1 VNPGTSP
8 GVRKLET
15 YEFRNLKILHIQ
27 KVAGI
32 AGSENH
38 LLTLLPALRENG
50 FEPTML
56 VLAGPGDRPA
66 SFIASMK
73 SRGIECQM
81 IAMKSDL
88 DPPLLLRLRK
98 FIRGHTSQLVHTH
111 LIHADLYGGLAS
123 STIGLSRIA
132 SLHNDNP
139 FRRSSLL
146 RPLIRWNRRL
156 FHHLICISHH
166 LARFARDV
174 EAVPAEKIS
183 VVHYGFQPERAPSS
197 GSNIRNLLRLPE
209 GKPIVGMV
217 ARLTTQKG
225 HSTLLQAMSKLV
237 QQNTLLPHLVLVGDG
252 SLRSSLEALASQ
264 LKLNSHVSFLG
275 YRPDASQLMYDFDI
289 FVHPSRWEGFGLV
302 FLEAMAAEVPIIATK
317 TGAIP
322 EIIEDGKTGL
332 LVPAD
337 DGDALSDALSL
348 LLASPPLRKKMG
360 LAGRRRLDHEFSVK
374 KMVEKTANIYHHI
387 LNHAS
392 GSSPKH

>member
-1 VNPGTSP
+1 
-8 GVRKLET
+8 
-15 YEFRNLKILHIQ
+15 
-27 KVAGI
+27 
-32 AGSENH
+32 
-38 LLTLLPALRENG
+38 
-50 FEPTML
+50 ML
-56 VLAGPGDRPA
+56 VLAGPGDQPA
-66 SFIASMK
+66 PFVASMRA
-73 SRGIECQM
+73 RGIDCKVISM
-81 IAMKSDL
+81 RGDL
-88 DPPLLLRLRK
+88 DPLLVLRLVR
-98 FIRGHTSQLVHTH
+98 FMQGHPSQLVHTH

-132 SLHNDNP
+132 SLHNDNL

-166 LARFARDV
+166 LAQFAKDV
-174 EAVPAEKIS
+174 EAVPAENIS
-183 VVHYGFQPERAPSS
+183 VVHYGFQPKRAPSL
-197 GSNIRNLLRLPE
+197 GSNIRSLLRLPE

-252 SLRSSLEALASQ
+252 ALRSSLEALASQ

-275 YRPDASQLMYDFDI
+275 YRPDAPQLMYDFDI

-302 FLEAMAAEVPIIATK
+302 FLEAMAAEVPIIATR

-322 EIIEDGKTGL
+322 EIIEDGETGL
-332 LVPAD
+332 LVPVD

-348 LLASPPLRKKMG
+348 LLANPPLRKQMG
-360 LAGRRRLDHEFSVK
+360 LAGRRRLDEHFSVQ
-374 KMVEKTANIYHHI
+374 KMVERTAQIYQHI
-387 LNHAS
+387 
-392 GSSPKH
+392 